1 MALTSI
7 YWERIRERP
16 EFWDL
21 EPAEQSRIEEIVRAS
36 HPDRN
41 TTGSEAR
48 EEVRRAVSQART
60 TRTTSDISKALGVVA
75 RAGVSHDDPVWD
87 ELFEALMDDARRRRA
102 SSIPLSDLDSQSGTE
117 ALEGHVPRVAETGVG
132 GTIHDGLAALGVDA
146 EHEAGTDATAP
157 SRRTL
162 RLLNLPRKI
171 RGRHGMT
178 VRP

>member
-21 EPAEQSRIEEIVRAS
+21 EPAARSRIEKVVRAS
-36 HPDRN
+36 HSDRD

-60 TRTTSDISKALGVVA
+60 TRTTSDISKAMGVVA
-75 RAGVSHDDPVWD
+75 RAGVSHDDPVWG
-87 ELFEALMDDARRRRA
+87 ELSEALMDDARRRRA
-102 SSIPLSDLDSQSGTE
+102 SSIPLS
-117 ALEGHVPRVAETGVG
+117 LEGHVPRVAETGVG
-132 GTIHDGLAALGVDA
+132 GTIHDSLAALGVDPV
-146 EHEAGTDATAP
+146 HEAGTDAMTP